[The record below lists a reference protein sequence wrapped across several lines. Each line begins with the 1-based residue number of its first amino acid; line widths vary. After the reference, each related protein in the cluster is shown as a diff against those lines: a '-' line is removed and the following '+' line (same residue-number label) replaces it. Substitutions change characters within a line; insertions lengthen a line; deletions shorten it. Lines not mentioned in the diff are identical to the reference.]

1 MYFSKETIHL
11 GCFSFNFSIFNRVI
25 FQNSGPLTLQL
36 VTSFRF
42 SVIFSKFNKSEWW
55 NLLGLFHGAILQSG
69 SPLSSFSFMGDV
81 SARAYAIDLAS
92 TIDSSIDFSN
102 DTQLLV
108 DFLLN
113 ATARQIDHASTMTTV
128 TVCTNN
134 ALSLKLRYYLQK

>member
-1 MYFSKETIHL
+1 MSFLLGKSFQFST
-11 GCFSFNFSIFNRVI
+11 
-25 FQNSGPLTLQL
+25 
-36 VTSFRF
+36 
-42 SVIFSKFNKSEWW
+42 SVIS
-55 NLLGLFHGAILQSG
+55 GLFHGAILQSG

-81 SARAYAIDLAS
+81 SAKAYAIDLAT

-128 TVCTNN
+128 TVRTNH
-134 ALSLKLRYYLQK
+134 AVRIPKTYF